1 MDIGGVPRGAA
12 SSLASGIPSLTHR
25 AHLGAAG
32 WAGITPSGCFLT
44 SLILLSCPSVPYS
57 SDLPATSVIITFHNE
72 ARSTLLRTVKR
83 SVGTLRLGELLAG
96 PGT

>member
-1 MDIGGVPRGAA
+1 MGIAGVPRGTA
-12 SSLASGIPSLTHR
+12 SSLASIIPSLTHR

-32 WAGITPSGCFLT
+32 WAGMTPSDCFLT
-44 SLILLSCPSVPYS
+44 SLTLLSCPSVPYS

-83 SVGTLRLGELLAG
+83 SVEHLG